1 MSFLAE
7 TGVTMTVTSAT
18 TIREGTRYQCG
29 DVVIWYERK
38 PGKGNRVALF
48 VKAEELTLVTKVAR
62 GTDSRDNQAA
72 D

>member
-48 VKAEELTLVTKVAR
+48 VKAEE
-62 GTDSRDNQAA
+62 
-72 D
+72 

>member
-18 TIREGTRYQCG
+18 TIREGTRYPCG
-29 DVVIWYERK
+29 DVVSWHERK
-38 PGKGNRVALF
+38 PGKGKRVALF
-48 VKAEELTLVTKVAR
+48 VKAEELTLVTKVDR
-62 GTDSRDNQAA
+62 GTDARDNQAA